1 MLFQIVIIIW
11 FRIWIRKKSFHY
23 EPQRCKQLVVPHCSV
38 LGKNTELRRHEAI
51 LLKLANVGNPQS
63 PKRMSVIQLDCA
75 TKLYGVLVNLMHE
88 CFDTL
93 DV

>member
-1 MLFQIVIIIW
+1 MEV
-11 FRIWIRKKSFHY
+11 
-23 EPQRCKQLVVPHCSV
+23 
-38 LGKNTELRRHEAI
+38 ELEWRRHEEI
-51 LLKLANVGNPQS
+51 SNVGNPQS

-93 DV
+93 DI